1 MFMII
6 DRQSGTCFSIAE
18 ASLVNVDLLTEDE
31 REVLDEGGDSDII
44 DIARTAGFDV
54 TQVLQD
60 PTLCLSI
67 AQMLG

>member
-18 ASLVNVDLLTEDE
+18 ASLVNVDLLTDDE
-31 REVLDEGGDSDII
+31 REALDSGGDSDII
-44 DIARTAGFDV
+44 DIAKNAGVDV

-60 PTLCLSI
+60 PELCLSV
-67 AQMLG
+67 AQLI

>member
-18 ASLVNVDLLTEDE
+18 ASLVNVDLLTDEE
-31 REVLDEGGDSDII
+31 REALDDGGDSDII
-44 DIARTAGFDV
+44 DIAKNAGVDI

-60 PTLCLSI
+60 PELCLSVANLI
-67 AQMLG
+67 